1 MDLATDVGTQL
12 TVMFFLTV
20 LKNESG
26 LRHLEIPMFGS
37 PDASEV
43 LIDGI
48 KY

>member
-26 LRHLEIPMFGS
+26 LRHFAIPMFGS

>member
-26 LRHLEIPMFGS
+26 IRHLAMPMFGS

-43 LIDGI
+43 LVDGI

>member
-1 MDLATDVGTQL
+1 MNLATDVGTQL

-26 LRHLEIPMFGS
+26 LRHLAIPMFGS
-37 PDASEV
+37 PDTYEV
-43 LIDGI
+43 LVDGI

>member
-12 TVMFFLTV
+12 TVMFFLIV

-26 LRHLEIPMFGS
+26 LRHLAIPMFGS

>member
-26 LRHLEIPMFGS
+26 LRHLAISMFGS

-43 LIDGI
+43 LVDGI